1 MAVQAQYSSYP
12 LFLTRGAQD
21 GGKNPVMNTGAG
33 GGIYL
38 DQTEMLVNYG
48 VVDANTRKRGREHS
62 LAAVIDLTE
71 LPSSPPPP
79 PNVVST
85 GLRLAFGEQ
94 QQLQHRQHSICA
106 PSSHSPVFYSA
117 LAEDLGNV
125 IKQQRDEIEL
135 YLRAQGEQLRRTLE
149 EKRQRYYRALLGAAE
164 ESAVRRLKEKDA
176 DVEKARRRNIELEAR
191 AAKLSA
197 EAQAWQARAR
207 EQEITAVALQA
218 QLQHALVNG
227 GGGGRA
233 GCGSHLPERNDGS
246 GQGCAGG
253 DAEDAE
259 SAYIDPDRVE
269 ASAGTS
275 CRTCRKRVAAV
286 VLLPCRHLCL
296 CVQCDAVCMTCPLC
310 QCVKSSSVEVFLC

>member
-12 LFLTRGAQD
+12 LFLTRGAQN
-21 GGKNPVMNTGAG
+21 GGRNPVINTGAG
-33 GGIYL
+33 AGGGAYL
-38 DQTEMLVNYG
+38 DQTEILVNYG
-48 VVDANTRKRGREHS
+48 VVDANSRKRGRDYS
-62 LAAVIDLTE
+62 FPAVVDLTE
-71 LPSSPPPP
+71 LPTSPPPP

-94 QQLQHRQHSICA
+94 QQLQHRQHS
-106 PSSHSPVFYSA
+106 PVFFSA
-117 LAEDLGNV
+117 LAEDLGNL

-135 YLRAQGEQLRRTLE
+135 YLRAQGGQLRRTLE

-176 DVEKARRRNIELEAR
+176 DVEKARRRNMELEAR

-269 ASAGTS
+269 ESAGTS
-275 CRTCRKRVAAV
+275 CRACQKRVAAV

-310 QCVKSSSVEVFLC
+310 YCVKSSSVEVFLC